1 LTDQSDHIEA
11 VFRES
16 YGMVLSSLSA
26 RLRDIDLAEEAV
38 QDAFAEAVRTWPESG
53 VPDNPGGWVATVARR
68 RAIDRIRRR
77 NVYARK
83 RELLAI
89 LEAADSERPAAPM
102 TDDRLEMVFACCHPS
117 LSMDKQVALTL
128 KSLGGLTTAEIAE
141 AFLVSEP
148 TMAQRLVRAK
158 AKIRDAGIPFAVPSP
173 EDLPL
178 RLDAVLAVVYLI
190 FNEGYFA
197 SSGDVLVREDL
208 ADSAIELA
216 RLLAELLPDTSEVT
230 GLLALLLLQHSR
242 RRARTDHDGNVVLLE
257 DQDRARWDGEEI
269 AEGLRLVA
277 EAFSPGR
284 SGPYVLQAAIAAQ
297 HSVAATWAET
307 DWSSIVD
314 QYDQLVP
321 LTGSPVVALNRA
333 VAVGQLHGSSA
344 ALDALEAIGGDLDG
358 YHPFHT
364 SRGELLRRVG
374 RETEARAEFERAL
387 QLTGNEAERRL
398 LLERIGTV
406 R

>member
-1 LTDQSDHIEA
+1 
-11 VFRES
+11 
-16 YGMVLSSLSA
+16 
-26 RLRDIDLAEEAV
+26 
-38 QDAFAEAVRTWPESG
+38 
-53 VPDNPGGWVATVARR
+53 
-68 RAIDRIRRR
+68 
-77 NVYARK
+77 
-83 RELLAI
+83 
-89 LEAADSERPAAPM
+89 
-102 TDDRLEMVFACCHPS
+102 
-117 LSMDKQVALTL
+117 
-128 KSLGGLTTAEIAE
+128 
-141 AFLVSEP
+141 
-148 TMAQRLVRAK
+148 
-158 AKIRDAGIPFAVPSP
+158 
-173 EDLPL
+173 
-178 RLDAVLAVVYLI
+178 
-190 FNEGYFA
+190 
-197 SSGDVLVREDL
+197 
-208 ADSAIELA
+208 
-216 RLLAELLPDTSEVT
+216 
-230 GLLALLLLQHSR
+230 
-242 RRARTDHDGNVVLLE
+242 VVLLE